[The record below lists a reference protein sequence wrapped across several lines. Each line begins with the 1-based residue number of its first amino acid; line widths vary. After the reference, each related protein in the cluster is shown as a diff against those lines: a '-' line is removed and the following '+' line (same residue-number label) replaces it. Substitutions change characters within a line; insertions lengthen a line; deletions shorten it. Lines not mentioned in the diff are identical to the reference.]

1 MADARLEVSD
11 AQGRRVVPLDKP
23 AFTIGRRS
31 ANDLQLTGTDVS
43 RDHAEILRSDGQYLV
58 RDRGSRCGT
67 YVNGAQVTEKRLSH
81 GDRIQVGRTAGAQ
94 LLFLLHDKSAD
105 TGSRS
110 GASGIVGGFRQVATL
125 LEALRALGS
134 SRVLDEVLTLVMDAA
149 IDLTGAERGFVM
161 LANERGEL
169 EPKLARMRGHMSLG
183 GVRFDTSRKIPE
195 QVFAT
200 GKELVIADL
209 PEGNLADAHLATIA
223 HGIRHVLC
231 VPLLLVRYVDQP
243 GAPIESR
250 PTGVLYLDSREKG
263 TLLSQATREA
273 LETLAAEA
281 AVAIENA
288 QLYRESVEKR
298 RIDDELRIA
307 SQIQQAL
314 LPRSRTRGSFYDASG
329 TSIACRAIGG
339 DFFEYIDL
347 PDGSFGFALG
357 DVSGKGPPAAL
368 LTALLQGMFST
379 QAFAPVE
386 PAEMLTRVN
395 RALLARGIESRFAT
409 IFYAILRADGRLTY
423 CNAGQNPPLLFS
435 ASGVRKLE
443 TGGMIVGLFPYASY
457 QQEDVQLA
465 AGDVLA
471 IFSDG
476 VSEALNGSGEEYGE
490 ARIQDAV
497 APNWLEPSDAV
508 LQALLES
515 VRGFAQGAPQNDDV
529 TALIVRY
536 TPKQS

>member
-368 LTALLQGMFST
+368 LTAMLQGMFST

>member
-1 MADARLEVSD
+1 MTDARLEVTD
-11 AQGRRVVPLDKP
+11 AQGRRVVILDKP

-31 ANDLQLTGTDVS
+31 ANDLHLTGTDVS
-43 RDHAEILRSDGQYLV
+43 RDHAEILRSDGQYLI
-58 RDRGSRCGT
+58 RDRGSRSGT

-94 LLFLLHDKSAD
+94 LLFLLHDRSGD
-105 TGSRS
+105 TGSRT
-110 GASGIVGGFRQVATL
+110 GASGIVGGFRQIATL
-125 LEALRALGS
+125 LEALRGLGS

-169 EPKLARMRGHMSLG
+169 EPKLARMRGQMSLG
-183 GVRFDTSRKIPE
+183 GVRFDASRKIPE

-200 GKELVIADL
+200 GKEAMIRDL
-209 PEGNLADAHLATIA
+209 PDEDLAEKHYETIA
-223 HGIRHVLC
+223 RGIRNVLC

-250 PTGVLYLDSREKG
+250 PTGVLYLDSRERG
-263 TLLSQATREA
+263 TLVSQATREA

-288 QLYRESVEKR
+288 RLYREAVEKR
-298 RIDDELRIA
+298 RIDNELQIA

-314 LPRSRTRGSFYDASG
+314 LPRSRTRGTFYEASG

-368 LTALLQGMFST
+368 LTAMLQGMFST

-386 PAEMLTRVN
+386 PAEMMTRVN
-395 RALLARGIESRFAT
+395 GALLARAIESRFAT
-409 IFYAILRADGRLTY
+409 IFFAILRADGRLTY

-435 ASGVRKLE
+435 ASGTRKLE
-443 TGGMIVGLFPYASY
+443 TGGMIVGLFPQASY
-457 QQEDVQLA
+457 QQEDIQLA
-465 AGDVLA
+465 AGDSLA

-476 VSEALNGSGEEYGE
+476 VSEALNGNGEEYGE
-490 ARIQDAV
+490 ARIQEAV
-497 APNWLEPSDAV
+497 APNWLEPSDVV

-515 VRGFAQGAPQNDDV
+515 VRAFAQGAPQNDDV

-536 TPKQS
+536 TPKRS

>member
-1 MADARLEVSD
+1 MADARLEVTD
-11 AQGRRVVPLDKP
+11 VQGSRVVILDKP

-31 ANDLQLTGTDVS
+31 VNDLQLTGTDVS
-43 RDHAEILRSDGQYLV
+43 RDHAEILRTDGQYLV

-67 YVNGAQVTEKRLSH
+67 FLNGAQVTEKRLSH

-105 TGSRS
+105 MGSRS

-368 LTALLQGMFST
+368 LTAMLQGMFST

-465 AGDVLA
+465 AGDALA

>member
-1 MADARLEVSD
+1 MPDARLEVTD
-11 AQGRRVVPLDKP
+11 GQGHRVVVLDKP

-43 RDHAEILRSDGQYLV
+43 RDHAEILRNDGQYLV

-81 GDRIQVGRTAGAQ
+81 GDRIQVGRAAGAQ
-94 LLFLLHDKSAD
+94 LLFLLHDRSGD
-105 TGSRS
+105 TGSRT
-110 GASGIVGGFRQVATL
+110 GASGVVGGFRQIATL
-125 LEALRALGS
+125 LEALRGLGS

-149 IDLTGAERGFVM
+149 IDVTGAERGFVM

-169 EPKLARMRGHMSLG
+169 EPKLARMRGRMSLAG
-183 GVRFDTSRKIPE
+183 ARFDTSRKIPE

-250 PTGVLYLDSREKG
+250 PIGVLYLDSREKG

-288 QLYRESVEKR
+288 QLYREAVEKR
-298 RIDDELRIA
+298 RIDNELKIA

-368 LTALLQGMFST
+368 LTAMLQGMFST

-386 PAEMLTRVN
+386 PAEMMTRVN

-443 TGGMIVGLFPYASY
+443 TGGMIVGLFPHASY
-457 QQEDVQLA
+457 EQEDVQLA
-465 AGDVLA
+465 AGDSLA

-476 VSEALNGSGEEYGE
+476 VSEALNASGDEYGE
-490 ARIQDAV
+490 SRIQEAV
-497 APNWLEPSDAV
+497 APNWLEPSDVV
-508 LQALLES
+508 LQALLGS
-515 VRGFAQGAPQNDDV
+515 VRGFAQGAAQNDDM

-536 TPKQS
+536 TPTRS

>member
-67 YVNGAQVTEKRLSH
+67 YVNGAQITEKRLSH

-125 LEALRALGS
+125 LEALRGLGS

-368 LTALLQGMFST
+368 LTAMLQGMFST

-386 PAEMLTRVN
+386 PAEMMTRVN

-465 AGDVLA
+465 AGDALA

>member
-67 YVNGAQVTEKRLSH
+67 YVNGAQVSERHLSH
-81 GDRIQVGRTAGAQ
+81 GDKIQVGRAAGAQ
-94 LLFLLHDKSAD
+94 LVFLIHDKSAD

-110 GASGIVGGFRQVATL
+110 GASGIVGGFRQIATL
-125 LEALRALGS
+125 LEALRGLGS

-169 EPKLARMRGHMSLG
+169 EPKLARTRGHMSLG

-263 TLLSQATREA
+263 TLLSQTTRDA

-288 QLYRESVEKR
+288 RLYREAVEKG
-298 RIDDELRIA
+298 RIDEELRMA

-314 LPRSRTRGSFYDASG
+314 LPKSRTRGTFYDASG

-347 PDGSFGFALG
+347 PDGCFGFALG

-368 LTALLQGMFST
+368 LTAMLQGIFWT
-379 QAFAPVE
+379 QSFAPID
-386 PAEMLTRVN
+386 PAAMMSRVN
-395 RALLARGIESRFAT
+395 KALLARGIDNRFAT
-409 IFYAILRADGRLTY
+409 IFFAILRPDGRLTY

-443 TGGMIVGLFPYASY
+443 TGGMIVGLFPSASY

-465 AGDVLA
+465 AGDALA

-497 APNWLEPSDAV
+497 APNWLEPSDVV

>member
-368 LTALLQGMFST
+368 LTAMLQGMFST

-386 PAEMLTRVN
+386 PAEMMTRVN

-465 AGDVLA
+465 AGDALA

-490 ARIQDAV
+490 ARIQAAV

>member
-1 MADARLEVSD
+1 MTDARLEVTD
-11 AQGRRVVPLDKP
+11 AQGRRVVLLDKA

-67 YVNGAQVTEKRLSH
+67 YVNGAQVTEKHLVH
-81 GDRIQVGRTAGAQ
+81 GDRIQVGRAAGAQ
-94 LLFLLHDKSAD
+94 LLFLLHDKSGD
-105 TGSRS
+105 PGSRT
-110 GASGIVGGFRQVATL
+110 GASGIVGGFRQIATL
-125 LEALRALGS
+125 LEALRGLGS

-200 GKELVIADL
+200 GKEAMIRDL
-209 PEGNLADAHLATIA
+209 PDEDLAEKHDETIA
-223 HGIRHVLC
+223 RGIRNVLC
-231 VPLLLVRYVDQP
+231 VPLLIVRYVDQP

-263 TLLSQATREA
+263 TLVSQATREA

-288 QLYRESVEKR
+288 QLYREAVEKR
-298 RIDDELRIA
+298 RIDSELRIA

-347 PDGSFGFALG
+347 PDGSFAFALG

-368 LTALLQGMFST
+368 LTAMLQGMFST
-379 QAFAPVE
+379 QAFAPVD
-386 PAEMLTRVN
+386 PAEMITRVN

-409 IFYAILRADGRLTY
+409 IFFAVLRADGRMTY

-465 AGDVLA
+465 AGDALA

-476 VSEALNGSGEEYGE
+476 VSEALNTSGEEYGE
-490 ARIQDAV
+490 ARIEAAV

-536 TPKQS
+536 TPKRS

>member
-110 GASGIVGGFRQVATL
+110 GASAIVGGFRQVATL
-125 LEALRALGS
+125 LEALRGLGS
-134 SRVLDEVLTLVMDAA
+134 SRGLDEVLTLVMDAA
-149 IDLTGAERGFVM
+149 IELTGAERGFVM

-200 GKELVIADL
+200 GRELVIADL

-263 TLLSQATREA
+263 TLLSQTTREG

-288 QLYRESVEKR
+288 QLYREAVEKR
-298 RIDDELRIA
+298 RIDAELKIA

-368 LTALLQGMFST
+368 LTAMLQGMFST

-386 PAEMLTRVN
+386 PAEMMTRVN

-409 IFYAILRADGRLTY
+409 IFFAILRADGRLTY
-423 CNAGQNPPLLFS
+423 CNAGQNPPLMFS

-465 AGDVLA
+465 AGDALA

-490 ARIQDAV
+490 ARIQAAV

-515 VRGFAQGAPQNDDV
+515 VHGFAQGAPQNDDV

>member
-1 MADARLEVSD
+1 MTDARLEVTD
-11 AQGRRVVPLDKP
+11 AQGRRVVILDKP

-31 ANDLQLTGTDVS
+31 ANDLHLTGTDVS
-43 RDHAEILRSDGQYLV
+43 RDHAEILRSDGHYLI

-94 LLFLLHDKSAD
+94 LLFLLHDRSGD
-105 TGSRS
+105 TGSRA
-110 GASGIVGGFRQVATL
+110 GASGIVGGFRHIATL
-125 LEALRALGS
+125 LEALRGLGS

-169 EPKLARMRGHMSLG
+169 ETKVARMRGRMSLDG
-183 GVRFDTSRKIPE
+183 TRFDTSRKIPE
-195 QVFAT
+195 QVFTT
-200 GKELVIADL
+200 GKDAMIRDL
-209 PEGNLADAHLATIA
+209 PDEDVAEKHHETIA
-223 HGIRHVLC
+223 RGIRNVLC
-231 VPLLLVRYVDQP
+231 VPLLIVRYVDQP

-263 TLLSQATREA
+263 TLVSQATREA

-288 QLYRESVEKR
+288 QLYREAVEKR
-298 RIDDELRIA
+298 RIDNELRIA

-368 LTALLQGMFST
+368 LTAMLQGMFST

-386 PAEMLTRVN
+386 PAEMMTRVN

-409 IFYAILRADGRLTY
+409 IFFAILRADGRLTY

-443 TGGMIVGLFPYASY
+443 TGGMIVGLFAHASY

-465 AGDVLA
+465 AGDSLA

-476 VSEALNGSGEEYGE
+476 VSEALNGNGEEYGE
-490 ARIQDAV
+490 ARIQEAV

-515 VRGFAQGAPQNDDV
+515 VRAFAQGAPQNDDV

-536 TPKQS
+536 TPKRS

>member
-1 MADARLEVSD
+1 MPDARLEVTD
-11 AQGRRVVPLDKP
+11 GQGHRVVVLDKP

-43 RDHAEILRSDGQYLV
+43 RDHAEILRNDGQYLV

-81 GDRIQVGRTAGAQ
+81 GDRIQVGRAAGAQ
-94 LLFLLHDKSAD
+94 LLFLLHDRSGD
-105 TGSRS
+105 TGSRT
-110 GASGIVGGFRQVATL
+110 GASGVVGGFRQIATL
-125 LEALRALGS
+125 LEALRGLGS

-149 IDLTGAERGFVM
+149 IDVTGAERGFVM

-169 EPKLARMRGHMSLG
+169 EPKLARMRGRMSLAG
-183 GVRFDTSRKIPE
+183 ARFDTSRKIPE

-250 PTGVLYLDSREKG
+250 PIGVLYLDSREKG

-288 QLYRESVEKR
+288 QLYREAVEKR
-298 RIDDELRIA
+298 RIDNELKIA

-368 LTALLQGMFST
+368 LTAMLQGMFST

-386 PAEMLTRVN
+386 PAEMMTRVN

-409 IFYAILRADGRLTY
+409 IFYAILRVDGRLTY

-443 TGGMIVGLFPYASY
+443 TGGMIVGLFPHASY

-465 AGDVLA
+465 SGDSLA

-476 VSEALNGSGEEYGE
+476 VSEALNAGGDEYGE
-490 ARIQDAV
+490 SRIQEAV
-497 APNWLEPSDAV
+497 APNWLEPSDVV
-508 LQALLES
+508 LQALLGS
-515 VRGFAQGAPQNDDV
+515 VRGFAQGAAQNDDV

-536 TPKQS
+536 TPTRS